1 MSILYVHSILN
12 LKYFCLCMWHRE
24 RIRPGRRLDSLVLT
38 VFLKVLHSIVQLG
51 FSPTQK

>member
-1 MSILYVHSILN
+1 
-12 LKYFCLCMWHRE
+12 MWQRE

-51 FSPTQK
+51 FSPTQRYKCELRNTYETCILT